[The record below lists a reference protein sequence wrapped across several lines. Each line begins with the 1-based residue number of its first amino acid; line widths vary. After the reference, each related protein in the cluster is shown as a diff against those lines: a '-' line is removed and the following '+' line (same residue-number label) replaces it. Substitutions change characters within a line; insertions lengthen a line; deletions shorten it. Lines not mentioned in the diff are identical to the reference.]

1 MTKPLQRVGRLHE
14 AGRIQLDTAE
24 IPEAEPQDIVV
35 QVNRAGIC
43 GTDLAIFRAG
53 SPVPGT
59 VLGHEFSGTVVAAGN
74 RVTGVAAGDRIVAN
88 PMMDYLGLGRL
99 PGAFAEYLRLP
110 EVDVGRNVFVL
121 PDTVSDEAGA
131 LIEPFAVA
139 LHAINRARAQ
149 VGERIVIYGAGPI
162 GICVLVGLKAR
173 GIDGVLVVEPSA
185 HRREMALGMGASAV
199 HDPLDGSPTDFVASH
214 FGMSDAGDGGPASGL
229 ADVAFDCA
237 GVASSLDAAMLSLR
251 RRGRLALVADPQD
264 CPLAPLRLVM
274 LRELEVIGSATY
286 DDEFHEAIDLLA
298 SGRADLSALVTHRF
312 PLAKISDAFAM
323 QMDSAQAGKV
333 LIVPGIHG

>member
-1 MTKPLQRVGRLHE
+1 ME
-14 AGRIQLDTAE
+14 LDTAE
-24 IPEAEPQDIVV
+24 IPEAGPQDVVV

-74 RVTGVAAGDRIVAN
+74 RVAGVAAGDRIVAN

-99 PGAFAEYLRLP
+99 PGAFAEYLRVP
-110 EVDVGRNVFVL
+110 EADVGRNVFVL

-139 LHAINRARAQ
+139 LHAINRSRAQ
-149 VGERIVIYGAGPI
+149 MGERVVIHGAGPI
-162 GICVLVGLKAR
+162 GLCILAGLKAR
-173 GIDGVLVVEPSA
+173 GVAGVLVVEPSA
-185 HRREMALGMGASAV
+185 HRRDMALAMGASAV
-199 HDPLDGSPTDFVASH
+199 HDPVYGNPRDFVGAH
-214 FGMSDAGDGGPASGL
+214 FGLSDARDGGPTSGL

-237 GVASSLDAAMLSLR
+237 GVAPSLDAAVLSLG
-251 RRGRLALVADPQD
+251 RRGRLALVADPHD
-264 CPLAPLRLVM
+264 CPLAALRLVM

-286 DDEFHEAIDLLA
+286 DDEFNEAIDLLA

-312 PLAKISDAFAM
+312 PLARISDAFAM
-323 QMDSAQAGKV
+323 QMDPAQAGKV
-333 LIVPGIHG
+333 LIIPGIDD